1 MVGRNIKE
9 MHLNI
14 LGVLVRLFI
23 DSNDQLKM
31 Y

>member
-23 DSNDQLKM
+23 ASNDQVKV